1 MIRRPPRS
9 TLFPYTT
16 LFRSLG
22 HAAHDAALALLHLRQ
37 IERRA
42 RHLDAVHGEL
52 LVHAMVE
59 LGGLQQRLGRDAAR
73 VQAGAAERG
82 AAVAVLPLI
91 YTGDAELVLRGADRS
106 RIARRA

>member
-42 RHLDAVHGEL
+42 RHLDAVYGEL
-52 LVHAMVE
+52 LVHPMVE
-59 LGGLQQRLGRDAAR
+59 LGGLQQRLGRAAAR
-73 VQAGAAERG
+73 VQTGAAEGG
-82 AAVAVLPLI
+82 AAVAGLPFI
-91 YTGDAELVLRGADRS
+91 GAGDAELVLRGANR
-106 RIARRA
+106 RPLAR